1 VKRIAAW
8 LVASARTLRAMQ
20 LPGGELPAVL
30 WSENGEAYA
39 APAPL
44 LSALA
49 HDALGFADPR
59 APQFIGRLRDL
70 VPSSFFLDV
79 VSLRW
84 GLRLSLANEASADGT
99 WQRHGRL
106 GAHGADIATT
116 ACAAAAML
124 PAVKWRRERA
134 DARPRVALR
143 RIASIDWPGN
153 GSTLEAAHAL
163 RYFALLGSDTASL
176 LVRVRDDARQ
186 PPSDTA
192 TRHAIAGAL
201 RVCGERAGFETAGA
215 ASTEGPLDDALR
227 TATLLDAGDD
237 GSRELDDALARIVRD
252 ETPPSRWAADPY
264 GSTRLGSPAAA
275 LAMQLA
281 NVARLAALPRRGV
294 A

>member
-1 VKRIAAW
+1 MKRIAAW
-8 LVASARTLRAMQ
+8 LVASARTLRTMQ

-30 WSENGEAYA
+30 WSDNGEAYA

-59 APQFIGRLRDL
+59 APQFIARLRDL
-70 VPSSFFLDV
+70 VPSSFFLDI

-106 GAHGADIATT
+106 GARATDIATT

-124 PAVKWRRERA
+124 PSVKWRRERA
-134 DARPRVALR
+134 DPRPRVALR
-143 RIASIDWPGN
+143 RIASSDLPA
-153 GSTLEAAHAL
+153 LEAAHVL
-163 RYFALLGSDTASL
+163 RYFTLLGTDTASL

-192 TRHAIAGAL
+192 TRHAIASAL
-201 RVCGERAGFETAGA
+201 RVCGERAVFETAA
-215 ASTEGPLDDALR
+215 TASTEGPLREAIR
-227 TATLLDAGDD
+227 TATLLDAADD
-237 GSRELDDALARIVRD
+237 GSPELDDALARILRD
-252 ETPPSRWAADPY
+252 ETPPSRWPADPY